1 MLCLSPSFL
10 RQAQDFLD
18 QLIALQFCNHS
29 LHASAPHDCI
39 NASGV
44 MLALVKQDSKSCF
57 SAPQMSWRH
66 RLPNR
71 EFSASANPKG

>member
-1 MLCLSPSFL
+1 
-10 RQAQDFLD
+10 
-18 QLIALQFCNHS
+18 
-29 LHASAPHDCI
+29 
-39 NASGV
+39 